1 MSVDIYPVAFNLKQ
15 AAQYLG
21 IGVETFKQGVRSGQI
36 KVPVKRV
43 NERYIVPKKA
53 LDEWLSVGDNP
64 KTVWRQF

>member
-21 IGVETFKQGVRSGQI
+21 IGVETFKQGVISGQI

-53 LDEWLSVGDNP
+53 LDEWLSVDSDP
-64 KTVWRQF
+64 KKVWRMF

>member
-64 KTVWRQF
+64 EKVWRQF

>member
-21 IGVETFKQGVRSGQI
+21 IGVETFKQGVQSGQI

-53 LDEWLSVGDNP
+53 LDEWLSVGDDP
-64 KTVWRQF
+64 KKVWRQF

>member
-21 IGVETFKQGVRSGQI
+21 IGVETFKEGVRSGQI